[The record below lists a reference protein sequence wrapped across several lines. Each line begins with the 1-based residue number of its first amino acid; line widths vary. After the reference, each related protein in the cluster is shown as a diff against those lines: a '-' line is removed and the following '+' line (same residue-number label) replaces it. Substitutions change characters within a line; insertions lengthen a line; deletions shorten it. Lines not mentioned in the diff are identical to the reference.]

1 VAVTNLLPDNL
12 FPASESGLPLNNS
25 PIQTKFPYKNNRQT
39 ALIESTV
46 FAVHLSKP
54 LGHLDLAFLLRVTG
68 NRHDSFCFWDYRKL
82 IGLNFLFDL
91 RESFF

>member
-1 VAVTNLLPDNL
+1 L
-12 FPASESGLPLNNS
+12 
-25 PIQTKFPYKNNRQT
+25 PYKNDRQT

-68 NRHDSFCFWDYRKL
+68 NRHDSFRFWDYRKL
-82 IGLNFLFDL
+82 IGLNFLVGRIARKNPLFLAGSVLLWTVLD
-91 RESFF
+91 